1 MIFLI
6 CNSQQFTK
14 LLQTLDML
22 EKQHKITLTDYKSSE
37 NWNTP
42 QYLKKSQELF
52 QKGSNESMLF
62 LQCESRIFAF

>member
-1 MIFLI
+1 
-6 CNSQQFTK
+6 
-14 LLQTLDML
+14 ML